1 MCTCVKMRIAMW
13 MQRQIESIIWKKKP
27 KKRDELGYD

>member
-13 MQRQIESIIWKKKP
+13 MQRQIESIIWKKHTKKP
-27 KKRDELGYD
+27 DELGYD